1 MKKGKLFDLIFM
13 KLIIPGMSGF
23 EAAMEIRK
31 IEGSFRLKQDE
42 IQIICG
48 CSVENNEG
56 KKKLYIL

>member
-1 MKKGKLFDLIFM
+1 M

>member
-1 MKKGKLFDLIFM
+1 LKKGKLFDLIFM

-48 CSVENNEG
+48 CSV
-56 KKKLYIL
+56 